1 MMQTTATRQDSK
13 QATDT
18 DVPRE
23 HHSCVNNI
31 RIYSPP
37 LLRRSSGNHF
47 CGLARYS
54 RFLHKR

>member
-13 QATDT
+13 QATDI

-23 HHSCVNNI
+23 TTRASTTFGFT
-31 RIYSPP
+31 RRQ